1 VAAFLHLSGSYN
13 SPSYRPTSTV
23 QSTISPSAVN
33 DNSATSVPVVG
44 ITSGSVGAERLL
56 HTKPKA
62 NVFAVGD
69 YLIGDAD
76 DGMLNGHPDI
86 RY

>member
-1 VAAFLHLSGSYN
+1 M
-13 SPSYRPTSTV
+13 
-23 QSTISPSAVN
+23 QSTISSSAN
-33 DNSATSVPVVG
+33 DNSAASVPA
-44 ITSGSVGAERLL
+44 SGTTLSGLGPQRPF
-56 HTKPKA
+56 HTKPTA